1 MAEMIRWAERLFLV
15 PLAALVIWR
24 VWPQIP
30 EHPHMVLFL
39 ASELL
44 GVVLLLTQRRGEWST
59 DFYPLLLAL
68 FGTGVALLVAPGG
81 YQIAPEWVS
90 QAFVFSGATVALLA
104 KIFLGRSFGLVPA
117 NRGVKHYGVYQIVRH
132 PMYAG
137 YMISH
142 VGFLLLFFSPHN
154 VVIYAMAWLAF
165 WLRTREEEKFLEQD
179 PAYRAYREKV
189 RYRLIPGV
197 A

>member
-59 DFYPLLLAL
+59 DLYPLLLAL

-90 QAFVFSGATVALLA
+90 QAFVFSGATIALLA

-154 VVIYAMAWLAF
+154 VVIYAMAWL
-165 WLRTREEEKFLEQD
+165 
-179 PAYRAYREKV
+179 V
-189 RYRLIPGV
+189 M
-197 A
+197 